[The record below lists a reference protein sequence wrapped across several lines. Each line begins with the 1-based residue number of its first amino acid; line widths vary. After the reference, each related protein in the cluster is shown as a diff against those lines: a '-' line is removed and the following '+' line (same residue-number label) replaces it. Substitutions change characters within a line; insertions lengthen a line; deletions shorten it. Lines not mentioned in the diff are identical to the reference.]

1 MPQHTSRISKALI
14 TRAHLEMELR
24 LERAGKSLGAFL
36 EDDLSEAYIGLSKGA
51 RLHLERF
58 RSFLHSFYVGK
69 YGYWP
74 PASTKKNS
82 TALPR
87 STCRSMYFDFRRL
100 YEYLMDPASSISIQ
114 ANRPADGGI
123 CVLQNLA
130 NFDKR
135 NKYTSL
141 QHPLPLIPETS
152 DMLRQKSSTRMKLF
166 GNRQAKADRRIE
178 ALTALSA
185 ATNSSS
191 IAVMECALVREYLRF
206 EKSWTM
212 KESETVACADARK
225 VRWILIYTMLQTL
238 ISITRV
244 PTEVRDTEGVSYPL
258 CCQVAGTPP
267 WQTGAIVKAG
277 VVEEAALSMEPPKK
291 VIEIKPDVEYHPLR
305 PSQLAAS
312 PERQSIL
319 STPRKVSIGEDL
331 ALRSPIPQKT
341 SSCGILIPGYGEN
354 SQSVDVDSDS
364 STPIS
369 SAVEASGGWSLS
381 SSEDEMEHT
390 SVNGSVSIYNDNE
403 EEKCSRH
410 YNLTQPERKE
420 SMSSFRQDTCN
431 PEVEQ
436 YVWA

>member
-1 MPQHTSRISKALI
+1 
-14 TRAHLEMELR
+14 MELR
-24 LERAGKSLGAFL
+24 LERAGKGLGDFL
-36 EDDLSEAYIGLSKGA
+36 EDDLSEAHIGLGKGA

-100 YEYLMDPASSISIQ
+100 YEYLVDPTSSISIQ
-114 ANRPADGGI
+114 DNRPADGGI

-141 QHPLPLIPETS
+141 QHPLPLVPETS
-152 DMLRQKSSTRMKLF
+152 EDMLRLKSSAMMKLF
-166 GNRQAKADRRIE
+166 GNRQAKADRRTA
-178 ALTALSA
+178 ALTSLSA

-225 VRWILIYTMLQTL
+225 VRWILIYTTLQTL
-238 ISITRV
+238 ISITRA

-267 WQTGAIVKAG
+267 WQLGANAKTGVDKEDAFLVAP
-277 VVEEAALSMEPPKK
+277 LKK
-291 VIEIKPDVEYHPLR
+291 VIEIKPEVEYHPSR
-305 PSQLAAS
+305 SSQKAVS
-312 PERQSIL
+312 PERRSTP
-319 STPRKVSIGEDL
+319 STPRRVSVGEDL
-331 ALRSPIPQKT
+331 TLRSPVPRKT

-354 SQSVDVDSDS
+354 AQSVDIDSDS
-364 STPIS
+364 STPVS
-369 SAVEASGGWSLS
+369 SAVEASGGWSSS
-381 SSEDEMEHT
+381 SSEDGMEHT
-390 SVNGSVSIYNDNE
+390 SVNGSVSVYDDND
-403 EEKCSRH
+403 EEKPSSQS
-410 YNLTQPERKE
+410 NVTQSARKE

-436 YVWA
+436 YIWA